1 MSNKRQSRLDE
12 FFKPLRS
19 RMKCMNSDKAK
30 VDAEASRGDVEVE
43 ACSSR
48 KKGFF
53 DGLSIF
59 LDDKIGDDYRIY
71 LTRRL
76 EMSGA
81 RVMEIDDGSIPTAVV
96 LSVNSC
102 SLEDVHD
109 HSLVQSI
116 ATRTDQRVRFRYP
129 SAAMLKEVSYT
140 ARQPGASLERLILG
154 DEAAK
159 KESQIFVIFTDLLE
173 CWLDGDFA
181 EPQLPFPWMI

>member
-19 RMKCMNSDKAK
+19 RMKCMNNDKAE

-59 LDDKIGDDYRIY
+59 LDDKIVGDYRIY

-76 EMSGA
+76 EMAGA
-81 RVMEIDDGSIPTAVV
+81 RVMEIDDGERSEAW
-96 LSVNSC
+96 
-102 SLEDVHD
+102 
-109 HSLVQSI
+109 
-116 ATRTDQRVRFRYP
+116 
-129 SAAMLKEVSYT
+129 LKEVSYT
-140 ARQPGASLERLILG
+140 ARQPGASLERHILG

-173 CWLDGDFA
+173 GWLDGDFA